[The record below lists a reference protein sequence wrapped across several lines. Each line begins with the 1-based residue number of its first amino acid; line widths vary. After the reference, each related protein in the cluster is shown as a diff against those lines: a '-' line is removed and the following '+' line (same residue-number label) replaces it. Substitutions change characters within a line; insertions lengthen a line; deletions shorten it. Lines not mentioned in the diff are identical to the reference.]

1 MRVLGFCCHSMLITA
16 TFFCCPVN
24 SLHQS
29 RFWGLAGLC
38 LVHDPSLFFMIRPY
52 PPVLLSRPLVAHH
65 LYMSSFFPLCRLLP
79 HSLVPHTLC
88 ALLSFP

>member
-1 MRVLGFCCHSMLITA
+1 MDAAVASHPDSGTTGCAFSAFFHHSMLITT

-38 LVHDPSLFFMIRPY
+38 LGTCVVILGTSP
-52 PPVLLSRPLVAHH
+52 
-65 LYMSSFFPLCRLLP
+65 
-79 HSLVPHTLC
+79 
-88 ALLSFP
+88 